1 MRRSPAWKRSRCER
15 IACTLA
21 SDLSAWTT
29 LLASAAPPFS
39 AVCSPS
45 PSTPPVRPPPMPAFF
60 GEGGLHV
67 PSIVRR
73 AQRMNSA
80 WVAGRRVN
88 EERRKLC
95 CRGISCLSRLKQIL
109 YFNMYT
115 FIVMHFNMTEGF
127 EFLFE
132 ALFLVDRGHVKSE
145 EARLE
150 FDLESTYAFC
160 MWE

>member
-1 MRRSPAWKRSRCER
+1 M
-15 IACTLA
+15 
-21 SDLSAWTT
+21 
-29 LLASAAPPFS
+29 
-39 AVCSPS
+39 
-45 PSTPPVRPPPMPAFF
+45 
-60 GEGGLHV
+60 

-88 EERRKLC
+88 EERRKLY

-132 ALFLVDRGHVKSE
+132 TLFLVDRGHVKSE

-160 MWE
+160 M